1 MQKVITA
8 LYGTAIVLGL
18 ILLMC
23 CDTETPGQ
31 LIVVCLAGFGLLCFG
46 GRALIK
52 RGIDDGK
59 I

>member
-1 MQKVITA
+1 MEKAIDNI
-8 LYGTAIVLGL
+8 YGTIIIAGF

-31 LIVVCLAGFGLLCFG
+31 LLVVCLAGFGLVCFG

-52 RGIDDGK
+52 SGGVEK
-59 I
+59 